1 MTISSGV
8 ALFDLHGSLG
18 LLLPI
23 AALLPLVGVLMVS
36 QNNPYQTLMLRG
48 VFGSVATLLYV
59 LLGAPDVALTEA
71 MVGTLL
77 STNLYVI
84 ALRSSMTL
92 RLEDRRQ
99 QPAPSTAN
107 DQRIDP
113 DMEPLS
119 RWLQPLH
126 LRLRLV
132 RNGDAPHGW
141 LEDDRHLVIRH
152 AHLEQHLRDQPGY
165 QLWVEQGGHLRLS
178 PEAENTASE
187 PGATPVQ
194 PEMQPEVQP

>member
-1 MTISSGV
+1 MTSPSDLS
-8 ALFDLHGSLG
+8 LFDLNGSLG

-36 QNNPYQTLMLRG
+36 QSNPYQTLMLRG

-77 STNLYVI
+77 STTLYVI

-99 QPAPSTAN
+99 QTAN
-107 DQRIDP
+107 SNHDDNSVDP
-113 DMEPLS
+113 DVGPLS

-132 RNGDAPHGW
+132 RHGDAPHGW
-141 LEDDRHLVIRH
+141 LDDHKRLVICH

-165 QLWVEQGGHLRLS
+165 QHWVDQGGSLRLDPDADNTS
-178 PEAENTASE
+178 TRPLTAEV
-187 PGATPVQ
+187 PP
-194 PEMQPEVQP
+194 

>member
-1 MTISSGV
+1 MTV
-8 ALFDLHGSLG
+8 PADAAMFDLQGSLG

-48 VFGSVATLLYV
+48 VFGSVATLFYV

-77 STNLYVI
+77 STTLYVI

-92 RLEDRRQ
+92 RLEDRRHHTTIH
-99 QPAPSTAN
+99 ARDNSGT
-107 DQRIDP
+107 DP
-113 DMEPLS
+113 DAESLS

-132 RNGDAPHGW
+132 RVGEAPHGW
-141 LEDDRHLVIRH
+141 LDDDRHLVIHH
-152 AHLEQHLRDQPGY
+152 AHLEQHLREQPGH
-165 QLWVEQGGHLRLS
+165 QHWVDQGGSLQLS
-178 PEAENTASE
+178 PAPGNTAIE
-187 PGATPVQ
+187 PVT
-194 PEMQPEVQP
+194 EEVQP

>member
-1 MTISSGV
+1 MTISPGV

-77 STNLYVI
+77 STTLYVI

-99 QPAPSTAN
+99 QPEPSATN

-113 DMEPLS
+113 DVEPLS

-141 LEDDRHLVIRH
+141 LEDDRQLVIRH

-165 QLWVEQGGHLRLS
+165 QLWVEQGGRLRLS